1 MGMGNRPNKK
11 INGQRHKDF
20 ETHRNAAR
28 DWLHPPPVQETL
40 PILSS
45 SPGEAAVVV
54 TSMNPTDI
62 SALNTD
68 TPHLTVPRLVQP
80 LPES

>member
-28 DWLHPPPVQETL
+28 DWLHPPPVQETSPVL
-40 PILSS
+40 P
-45 SPGEAAVVV
+45 SPGGAAMVV
-54 TSMNPTDI
+54 TSMNPDDLPSLQAGTQ
-62 SALNTD
+62 
-68 TPHLTVPRLVQP
+68 HLPVPVPVQP
-80 LPES
+80 LPVS